1 MDKFVVRLPKADR
14 MKQEPKQE
22 RNYKQA
28 TIESLRVSQW
38 LFYPGHPF
46 SPGVLLF
53 M

>member
-14 MKQEPKQE
+14 MKQEPKQ

-53 M
+53 I